1 MYSNAQEVHELQCRP
16 QENVGHVVE
25 ITFREIVLITYR
37 KGEIVVETGM
47 TMFGILGVTLT
58 REVRINVVAFRR
70 IGVRGTIRLQ
80 AMDVIKTQ
88 VICRETGVSWIN

>member
-1 MYSNAQEVHELQCRP
+1 MYSNAEEVHELQCRP
-16 QENVGHVVE
+16 QENVGHVVD

-47 TMFGILGVTLT
+47 TFGILGITLT
-58 REVRINVVAFRR
+58 REVRINVVAVRR
-70 IGVRGTIRLQ
+70 IGVRGKIRLQ

-88 VICRETGVSWIN
+88 VICRETDWIN

>member
-1 MYSNAQEVHELQCRP
+1 MYSNAEEVHELQCRP
-16 QENVGHVVE
+16 QENVGHVVD

-47 TMFGILGVTLT
+47 TFGILGVILT
-58 REVRINVVAFRR
+58 REVRLNVVAVRR

-88 VICRETGVSWIN
+88 VICRETDGSWIN

>member
-1 MYSNAQEVHELQCRP
+1 MYSNAEEVHELQCRP

-47 TMFGILGVTLT
+47 TFGILAVTLT
-58 REVRINVVAFRR
+58 REVRINVVAVRR

-88 VICRETGVSWIN
+88 VICRETDCSWIN